1 MELRAIKDIPSGEEI
16 CVDYIGDRS
25 YLMSRQE
32 RRNLLLDT
40 WGFDIGPGEEE
51 GNKERQA
58 VELLVKIRTRLR
70 EKMCAGDHGQVFRLH
85 SQKMMTL
92 ARMSDPNHQEL
103 ATAHQVPYNY
113 NTWQIITEPL
123 LLL

>member
-32 RRNLLLDT
+32 RRTLLLNT
-40 WGFDIGPGEEE
+40 WGFDIGPGEEV

-70 EKMCAGDHGQVFRLH
+70 EKMCAGDHGLVFRLH

-103 ATAHQVPYNY
+103 ATAHQVPYN

>member
-32 RRNLLLDT
+32 RRSLLLNT

-51 GNKERQA
+51 GNKARQA
-58 VELLVKIRTRLR
+58 VELLVKNRTRLR
-70 EKMCAGDHGQVFRLH
+70 E
-85 SQKMMTL
+85 
-92 ARMSDPNHQEL
+92 
-103 ATAHQVPYNY
+103 
-113 NTWQIITEPL
+113 
-123 LLL
+123 